1 MTARGLRS
9 ALLLL
14 CCAGVLAGCSTLK
27 GWFSMDSDE
36 DPRQPAELGEIDAQV
51 VLRERWST
59 RIGKGQGRGLLSL
72 RPALAGDTL
81 YAASA
86 DGELRALRAGDGR
99 TLWEIERESGF
110 SGGVGV
116 YEDTLLLGSPDGE
129 VLQFAA
135 GSGELNWSA
144 PVSGEVLSPPQSNGR
159 VVVAQTYDGKLYGLD
174 HRNGRQ
180 LWMFESNMPV
190 LTLRGTGTPLFNGN
204 VVYASFSNG
213 RVLAFDAQSGGINW
227 EARVAIAQGR
237 SEIERIVDVDG
248 TMALQGLELYAASYQ
263 GRLAAIDVRTGQR
276 LWQVEASAVAGV
288 SLGFGNVYVAEDNG
302 SVTAYFRSGDGARWV
317 QDALAYRGL
326 SRPTPVSS
334 YLAVADFE
342 GYVHLL
348 SQVDGELVGRTR
360 ADSKGARADMLADGS
375 DLYVQGDSGKL
386 VAYSVQSRE
395 R

>member
-1 MTARGLRS
+1 MTARGLRTG
-9 ALLLL
+9 LLLL
-14 CCAGVLAGCSTLK
+14 CCASVLAGCSTLK

-36 DPRQPAELGEIDAQV
+36 DPRQPAELQEIDAQV

-99 TLWEIERESGF
+99 TLWEIGRESGF

-135 GSGELNWSA
+135 GSGELIWSA

-174 HRNGRQ
+174 HRSGRQ
-180 LWMFESNMPV
+180 LWVFESNMPV

-288 SLGFGNVYVAEDNG
+288 SLGFGNVYVAEDDG
-302 SVTAYFRSGDGARWV
+302 SVTAYFRSGEGARWV

-360 ADSKGARADMLADGS
+360 VDSKGARADMLADGS

>member
-1 MTARGLRS
+1 MRSTTRRARLLVLCAALGLS
-9 ALLLL
+9 
-14 CCAGVLAGCSTLK
+14 GCSTVK
-27 GWFSMDSDE
+27 DWFSMDSDD
-36 DPRQPAELGEIDAQV
+36 DPRQPAELQALDATV
-51 VLRERWST
+51 ALRERWST
-59 RIGKGQGRGLLSL
+59 RVGKGQGRGLLSL
-72 RPALAGDTL
+72 RPALQGDTL
-81 YAASA
+81 YAASG
-86 DGELRALRAGDGR
+86 DGELVALRAADGDR
-99 TLWEIERESGF
+99 LWELERDSGF

-116 YEDTLLLGSPDGE
+116 YEDVLLLGSPDGE
-129 VLQFAA
+129 VLQFDAA
-135 GSGELNWSA
+135 DGALNWSA
-144 PVSGEVLSPPQSNGR
+144 PVSGEVLAPPQSNGR
-159 VVVAQTYDGKLYGLD
+159 VVVAQTYDGKLYGFD
-174 HRNGRQ
+174 HRSGRQ
-180 LWMFESNMPV
+180 LWVFESNMPV

-204 VVYASFSNG
+204 VVYAGFSNG

-276 LWQVEASAVAGV
+276 LWQVEASAVSGV
-288 SLGFGNVYVAEDNG
+288 SLGFGNVYVAEDDG
-302 SVTAYFRSGDGARWV
+302 TVSAYFRSGEGARWV

-342 GYVHLL
+342 GYLHLL

-360 ADSKGARADMLADGS
+360 VDSKGARADMLADGS
-375 DLYVQGDSGKL
+375 NLYVQGDSGKL
-386 VAYSVQSRE
+386 VAYSVQARD